1 MSRRSRIP
9 LHYALLVVL
18 AGGCARATE
27 PAERLVPETE
37 ETSASAPATTA
48 APTATSEATSSSPL
62 GVNVA
67 AGRPVIDRGGG
78 VSYADW
84 GNANDAVDYNTTTNP
99 DGGRWGNQTNYGTF
113 QVVDLG
119 TTYLLHGV
127 GYTLDWDGAYVNP
140 LTFVVEVS
148 TDGQTW
154 KEVSRVVHPYSA
166 TEGSNQ
172 VDNDIPLAAVEARYV
187 RYSEPDD
194 GAWNG
199 WGDIFHLR
207 AFALAV
213 ARVSA
218 TAPSVSPLPPTTS
231 PIPLVPVMTVR
242 PTEDEVWSVPSLW
255 NYFDLASGL
264 SLTVPG
270 TREFTAVLDV
280 NSPLTWPF
288 FWCATDPERLAENLS
303 EMSVQF
309 SIDGI
314 VVPAEDILE
323 LETET
328 DEWTCHYWAT
338 LLTDWQNGSQTSLRV
353 EYSLGQ
359 QVNDGQRDFPAGDY
373 AYVVLVDL
381 SY

>member
-1 MSRRSRIP
+1 MSPKTSTP
-9 LHYALLVVL
+9 LLYALLVALAIGCAAIPEGTSAPVSSPMATDLITRTVPPPTPVL
-18 AGGCARATE
+18 AT
-27 PAERLVPETE
+27 
-37 ETSASAPATTA
+37 
-48 APTATSEATSSSPL
+48 
-62 GVNVA
+62 NVA

-78 VSYADW
+78 ISYPAW
-84 GNANDAVDYNTTTNP
+84 GNANDEADFNTTTNP

-119 TTYLLHGV
+119 TTYLLHAV
-127 GYTLDWDGAYVNP
+127 GYSLDWDGAYVNP

-172 VDNDIPLAAVEARYV
+172 VDVDIPIDGVEARYV

-194 GAWNG
+194 GDWNG

-207 AFALAV
+207 AYAYGSLAL
-213 ARVSA
+213 S
-218 TAPSVSPLPPTTS
+218 TPIPTSIVSPPPPPTGS
-231 PIPLVPVMTVR
+231 PTPPVRVMAVR
-242 PTEDEVWSVPSLW
+242 PSEDEVWRIPSLW
-255 NYFDLASGL
+255 NYFNLADLLDRAE
-264 SLTVPG
+264 PG
-270 TREFTAVLDV
+270 TTEFAAVLTSDR
-280 NSPLTWPF
+280 PLTWPF